1 MIYVSQNVAGD
12 VLVVYGSSP
21 PHMPVLSLRC
31 LSPTSL
37 LPQTW
42 FSLNDDVLNFA
53 FFVPDP
59 SPAITFGLQSFLS
72 SSFYRHSL
80 QPFHLCPKELF
91 GQCLSPRSFSVPSIA
106 VCIGMMLP
114 YCPLTRQLS
123 YGFRV
128 SRLSNSYLPHFCLLP
143 RAKSYKLGPGLCNLP
158 SCCLGVSLTSCF
170 LAATLLQGN
179 FSATPLTTPRISCF
193 VSVGAYLQP

>member
-12 VLVVYGSSP
+12 VVVYGSSP
-21 PHMPVLSLRC
+21 LHMPVLSLRC
-31 LSPTSL
+31 LTPASL

-42 FSLNDDVLNFA
+42 FSLNDAVLSLA
-53 FFVPDP
+53 FFVHDP
-59 SPAITFGLQSFLS
+59 SPTITLGLRSFLS

-91 GQCLSPRSFSVPSIA
+91 AWCLSPRSFSVPSIA

-128 SRLSNSYLPHFCLLP
+128 SRISNSCLPHFYQLP
-143 RAKSYKLGPGLCNLP
+143 MAKSYKLGPGLCNLP

-170 LAATLLQGN
+170 LAASLLQGN
-179 FSATPLTTPRISCF
+179 FYATPHTAPRTP
-193 VSVGAYLQP
+193 